1 MSEALKGVVVS
12 HGVLGTALV
21 DAVRRITG
29 DEESLVAVSN
39 EGCGR
44 DTLGARVAEAA
55 KDGGCVLFVDL
66 PGGSCLQ
73 AAARYQRDHDAVA
86 VVAGVNLGMLL
97 DFVYHR
103 DVTPSEAAARA
114 VHAGAAAIKCIG
126 G

>member
-12 HGVLGTALV
+12 HGVLGTALI

-29 DEESLVAVSN
+29 DEDSLIAVTN

-44 DTLGARVAEAA
+44 DSLGVRVAEAA
-55 KDGGCVLFVDL
+55 QDGGCVLFVDL

-73 AAARYQRDHDAVA
+73 AAARYQRDHDTVA
-86 VVAGVNLGMLL
+86 VVVGVNLAMLL
-97 DFVYHR
+97 DFVHHR
-103 DVTPSEAAARA
+103 DVMPSEAAARA
-114 VHAGAAAIKCIG
+114 VHVGATAIKSIG

>member
-12 HGVLGTALV
+12 HGVLGTALI

-29 DEESLVAVSN
+29 DEDSLIAVSN

-44 DTLGARVAEAA
+44 DSLGVRVAEAA
-55 KDGGCVLFVDL
+55 QDGGCVLFVDL

-73 AAARYQRDHDAVA
+73 AAARYQRDHDTVA
-86 VVAGVNLGMLL
+86 VVVGVNLAMLL
-97 DFVYHR
+97 DFVHHR
-103 DVTPSEAAARA
+103 DVMPSEAAARA
-114 VHAGAAAIKCIG
+114 VHVGATAIKSIG